1 MNIRTIL
8 VGLLLVITLMSGC
21 PAASAERV
29 VFIIAENEY
38 DAANTLPEF
47 AAELEDMYG
56 FSCEILQG
64 ADNSIPGMEALK
76 KADLAVIY
84 VRRQVLPAEQMKYLR
99 DYVASGK
106 PVVGI
111 RTASHAFCLNEE
123 RPPAGFEE
131 WPEFDRDVL
140 GGNYHMHHGNKGEDG
155 PFTYVWIKED
165 RKSHPILTGIPAG
178 EFRVPSWLY
187 KASPLADSA
196 TVLMMG
202 RVADR
207 KPYEPVAWTNTDTA
221 GGRVFYTSL
230 GHPAEFRMRV
240 FRTLLTNG
248 IFWAMDKQVPS
259 SDMIMDKL
267 AEKIAGYDFDHSRRW
282 LTFAEE
288 LVLQTQD
295 QTKRD
300 IMAGKLAALLESDTS
315 FACKQ
320 WVCRQ
325 LSLVGTEKQVP
336 AIAKMLTDEKLSD
349 AARFALELIPSVK
362 ADESLRQALD
372 KTSGKDRIGIIN
384 SIGKRRDSKAV
395 KALGKLLSD
404 SDRQSAEAAAGA
416 LGMIGNKEAAAQLKG
431 AFGGAL
437 GTFRRLPA
445 DAYLECAGRLQAD
458 GDNEA
463 AGKIYA
469 EMYAPSEAGSVRAT
483 ALTGLVSI
491 DKEKA
496 IQYVTSA
503 LKSDDAALR
512 SVALRFV
519 RELPGENT
527 TRVFCRQLSELTEEA
542 QSLLVGA
549 IGDRGDGSAQ
559 ATIAKAADSKYESVR
574 IAAWEA
580 LAKVG
585 DAWAVPLLAQ
595 KAARDAGKEGKAAR
609 QSLSRLRRT
618 DINRAIIELLDSGD
632 AGVRLEAINSLAARK
647 ATEAAAKLLVA
658 AEDKNAKIRAQS
670 WKALAEL
677 AGQGDLPAMIA
688 LWVKIEGQS
697 ERKAAEDAVVAV
709 ARQVSAEDRSDQP
722 ILAVMDSV
730 QDVDK
735 KASLLSALG
744 RIGDRNALPV
754 LRESLKDKDSGITAA
769 AIRALSSW
777 PGDEPLED
785 LKQVVLST
793 KDAQHKVLAF
803 RGFVRLIG
811 IGDRPAG
818 QKLKLYSEAM
828 NLAERVDEKRLVLA
842 GLGGVGHPYALGIV
856 ESYFSDN
863 ELKNEAQAAAVGIA
877 EAMAEDDELE
887 DEDSLRYLL
896 RVLQQVVDT
905 SENESTVA
913 DAQEIIDRISN

>member
-1 MNIRTIL
+1 ML
-8 VGLLLVITLMSGC
+8 GC

-187 KASPLADSA
+187 KTSPLADSA

-259 SDMIMDKL
+259 SDMIIDKL

-416 LGMIGNKEAAAQLKG
+416 L
-431 AFGGAL
+431 
-437 GTFRRLPA
+437 
-445 DAYLECAGRLQAD
+445 
-458 GDNEA
+458 
-463 AGKIYA
+463 
-469 EMYAPSEAGSVRAT
+469 
-483 ALTGLVSI
+483 
-491 DKEKA
+491 
-496 IQYVTSA
+496 
-503 LKSDDAALR
+503 
-512 SVALRFV
+512 
-519 RELPGENT
+519 
-527 TRVFCRQLSELTEEA
+527 
-542 QSLLVGA
+542 
-549 IGDRGDGSAQ
+549 
-559 ATIAKAADSKYESVR
+559 
-574 IAAWEA
+574 
-580 LAKVG
+580 AKVG

-595 KAARDAGKEGKAAR
+595 KAATDAGKESKAAR

-769 AIRALSSW
+769 VIRALSSW

-811 IGDRPAG
+811 IGDSPAA

-856 ESYFSDN
+856 ESYFTDN
-863 ELKNEAQAAAVGIA
+863 ELRNEAHAAAVGIV
-877 EAMAEDDELE
+877 ETMDEE
-887 DEDSLRYLL
+887 DEFEGNDNRDFAL
-896 RVLQQVVDT
+896 RVLKEVVGT
-905 SENESTVA
+905 SENESTIENA
-913 DAQEIIDRISN
+913 EELIDRLSE